1 MEISMAQE
9 KKAPVLTDTQFRRV
23 VAVVRSSGYSK
34 RNLALLHVS
43 FTLGLRAKEMASL
56 LIRDVLNPSGELKD
70 EVLLTKAT
78 TKGGK
83 QRLIY
88 LSNKDVRRALSDYLK
103 ERSIHEDEQP
113 HPESPLFKSQKGG
126 AFSPNTMQM
135 LFKKMFVAA
144 GIDGASS
151 HSGRRTF
158 ATSLIERGV
167 DIKAV
172 SSLMGH
178 STVAMTAHYVEDN
191 PIRLRKICED
201 VQAGVRA

>member
-1 MEISMAQE
+1 MTQE
-9 KKAPVLTDTQFRRV
+9 KKAPVLTDIQFRRV
-23 VAVVRSSGYSK
+23 VAVVRGSGYAK
-34 RNLALLHVS
+34 RNLALLNVS
-43 FTLGLRAKEMASL
+43 FALGLRAKEMAAL
-56 LIRDVLNPSGELKD
+56 LIRDVMTPSGELKD

-83 QRLIY
+83 QRLVY
-88 LSNKDVRRALSDYLK
+88 LANKDVRRTLSEYIK
-103 ERSIHEDEQP
+103 ERTVLNGERP
-113 HPESPLFKSQKGG
+113 HPEAPLFRSQKGG

-135 LFKKMFVAA
+135 LFKKMFLAA
-144 GIDGASS
+144 GLDGASS

-178 STVAMTAHYVEDN
+178 STVAMTAHYVQEN
-191 PIRLRKICED
+191 PIRLRRICEE
-201 VQAGVRA
+201 VQAGVSAQ

>member
-1 MEISMAQE
+1 MGQE
-9 KKAPVLTDTQFRRV
+9 KKAPVLTEAQVRRIL
-23 VAVVRSSGYSK
+23 AVVRSSGYAK
-34 RNLALLHVS
+34 RNSALIHVS

-56 LIRDVLNPSGELKD
+56 LIRDVLTPSGELKD
-70 EVLLTKAT
+70 EVLLTKAS

-88 LSNKDVRRALSDYLK
+88 LSNKDVRKALIEYNK
-103 ERSIHEDEQP
+103 ERTITEGEQP
-113 HPESPLFKSQKGG
+113 HPEAPLFKSQKGG

-135 LFKKMFVAA
+135 LFKRMFVAT

-178 STVAMTAHYVEDN
+178 STVAMTAMYVQDN

-201 VQAGVRA
+201 AQAGLRL

>member
-1 MEISMAQE
+1 MAKE
-9 KKAPVLTDTQFRRV
+9 KKAPVITDTQFRRI
-23 VAVVRSSGYSK
+23 VAVVRSSGYAK
-34 RNLALLHVS
+34 RNMALLHVS
-43 FTLGLRAKEMASL
+43 FNLGLRAKEMASL
-56 LIRDVLNPSGELKD
+56 LIRDVLTPSGELKD

-83 QRLIY
+83 QRLVY
-88 LSNKDVRRALSDYLK
+88 LANKDVRRALTEYIK
-103 ERSIHEDEQP
+103 ERTIHEDEQP
-113 HPESPLFKSQKGG
+113 HPEAPLFKSQKGG

-135 LFKKMFVAA
+135 LFKRMYVAA
-144 GIDGASS
+144 GMDGASS

-201 VQAGVRA
+201 VQAGVRV

>member
-1 MEISMAQE
+1 MAKE
-9 KKAPVLTDTQFRRV
+9 KKAPVITDTQFRRI
-23 VAVVRSSGYSK
+23 VAVVRSSGYAK
-34 RNLALLHVS
+34 RNMALLHVS
-43 FTLGLRAKEMASL
+43 FNLGLRAKEMASL
-56 LIRDVLNPSGELKD
+56 LIRDVLTPSGELKD

-83 QRLIY
+83 QRLVY
-88 LSNKDVRRALSDYLK
+88 LANKDVRRALTEYIK
-103 ERSIHEDEQP
+103 ERTIHEDEQP
-113 HPESPLFKSQKGG
+113 HPEAPLFKSQKGG

-135 LFKKMFVAA
+135 LFKRMYVAA
-144 GIDGASS
+144 GMDGASS

-191 PIRLRKICED
+191 PVRLRKICEE
-201 VQAGVRA
+201 VQAGLRV